1 MEQLVRKKKFQMIL
15 GVQEK
20 SVDNWFARGLPHCTP
35 SVNLCFIDVNQAITW
50 FEQQNN
56 PRSRGRAER
65 LKEYILVLDKSEG

>member
-1 MEQLVRKKKFQMIL
+1 MEQLVRKKKFKTIL

-35 SVNLCFIDVNQAITW
+35 SVNLCFIDVNLAIKW

-56 PRSRGRAER
+56 PRTRERAER
-65 LKEYILVLDKSEG
+65 LKKYILVLEKPEG